1 MSREIVR
8 RRHKWRSEP
17 RLSSSPAEK
26 RVALGYSGRGVRLR
40 ITQTFTST
48 EWAFCGHVPCGT
60 VVDMVELP
68 HKWTAC
74 ASMRDNKDV
83 PIVPSGFVHQGLID
97 TGVAKASNA
106 LAPDVLRSRYSL
118 GEDWS
123 GSAAVFFR
131 VILLDNAS
139 LRKHLREAAQRA
151 TSTVFNEVRPDE
163 LGLQVYFTFR
173 SVSEQAK
180 LREEAWT

>member
-1 MSREIVR
+1 
-8 RRHKWRSEP
+8 
-17 RLSSSPAEK
+17 
-26 RVALGYSGRGVRLR
+26 
-40 ITQTFTST
+40 
-48 EWAFCGHVPCGT
+48 
-60 VVDMVELP
+60 MVELP

-139 LRKHLREAAQRA
+139 LRKHLREAAQRV

-163 LGLQVYFTFR
+163 LGLQVHFTFR